1 MKMNVTVKCRLMEYA
16 IEAAYVEMEETC
28 TLRQALSKYIMQG
41 SELWK
46 VKIIIG
52 ENYERTYVQL
62 PDLDLF
68 VKEYKFDEAG
78 TTLEA
83 VVFVPLDFRHTDFD
97 YKEAYEAVMDSPQ
110 QTIDLARDR
119 YFNILA
125 KWVQTPLYLLPLDV
139 LIIIKEPATPFE
151 SKLYYDVIAK
161 SINIYFK
168 VDDSQTEKKKIFT
181 PSEDTIDQSLYICAI
196 FNEEEN
202 AECFQ
207 LTYNAET
214 DDELKTHHLVSKLC
228 FKNLL
233 IEVTKFLR
241 ERRRMD
247 WIEYK
252 PVAFTSVSYCTS
264 CVPND
269 EEEEQ
274 DDENL
279 NVPYYPIF

>member
-1 MKMNVTVKCRLMEYA
+1 MKMNVTVKCRLTSYA

-52 ENYERTYVQL
+52 ENYKRTYVQL
-62 PDLDLF
+62 SNLDLF